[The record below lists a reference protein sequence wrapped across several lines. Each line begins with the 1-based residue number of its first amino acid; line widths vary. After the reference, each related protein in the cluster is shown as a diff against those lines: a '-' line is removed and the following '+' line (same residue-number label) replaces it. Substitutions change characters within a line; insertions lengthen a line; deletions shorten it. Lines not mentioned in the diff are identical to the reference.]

1 MTPLEFFQDVAQV
14 RRRACERG
22 RGKYRARRCWRRM
35 HNARFMHTRG
45 SSALVFL
52 TLRASVNIAF
62 ASRSFAE
69 FMRTRAG
76 VKPFCQPGEQGAADI
91 SLAGLCSDS

>member
-1 MTPLEFFQDVAQV
+1 
-14 RRRACERG
+14 
-22 RGKYRARRCWRRM
+22 
-35 HNARFMHTRG
+35 MHTRG

-76 VKPFCQPGEQGAADI
+76 VKRFCQPGEQGAADI
-91 SLAGLCSDS
+91 SLAGLCSDSSAGKMQAALYGSWRAPFRFSECIGTMNRANR